1 VPEISVQ
8 SKRFAAESEILM
20 DLSQRGVK
28 IGSVP
33 VTTIYGSEKSKIHP
47 VKDTLRFVKMLRHFR
62 KQARVSR
69 Q

>member
-1 VPEISVQ
+1 
-8 SKRFAAESEILM
+8 
-20 DLSQRGVK
+20 VK